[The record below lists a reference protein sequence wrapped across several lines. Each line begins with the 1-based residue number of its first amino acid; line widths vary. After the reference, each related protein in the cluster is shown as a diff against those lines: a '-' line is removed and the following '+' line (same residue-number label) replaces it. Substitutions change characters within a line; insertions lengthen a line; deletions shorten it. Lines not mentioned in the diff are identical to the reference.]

1 MAGSSVRDNIM
12 GGKPS
17 NYLVEPVEAAAA
29 GLLALVPPQPVVFM
43 AKNATALIVSR
54 IANIFFTVKPS
65 FRT

>member
-1 MAGSSVRDNIM
+1 VAGSFVHDNL
-12 GGKPS
+12 GKGKP
-17 NYLVEPVEAAAA
+17 NTYFGVVAGAAA

-54 IANIFFTVKPS
+54 IANSFFTVKPS